1 MADQQENE
9 IGEWT
14 IDTSNT
20 SSETVKSSSVSSTF
34 KVLGRKDAPD
44 GTGVLGHNTTTTGV
58 SYGVEGVTDAA
69 KAGAAGVRGEAAA
82 SNGDIFGV
90 EGITQSSNLAA
101 AGVKAHAPNGARG
114 VIADA
119 DSATAVFGNSVSGK
133 GVWGISDSSTAA
145 RFQTNT
151 GTEAALVW
159 NQSST
164 GTNRYGLKAQ
174 TDSAGTDS
182 AGVRGEATQGSGQ
195 TYGIHGETKSV
206 EQDAAG
212 VKAEARNGLSN
223 GIVARARNGGHGI
236 DTSTDANSNY
246 ALWGRH
252 VGSSGGS
259 NDHAVVGETF
269 TDADGVAGV
278 KGTDG
283 FEGTS
288 RSYGVK
294 GKLFSSGTGAAGVRG
309 EATQGS
315 GKTYGVEG
323 VTKSTRGDAAG
334 VRASAPNGNADGIT
348 ATGST
353 GVIATG
359 RTSGV
364 FAESTSTDPGFA
376 AVTAVANNG
385 ADAVAANGR
394 LSVSYSDTD
403 ALAKNPENYP
413 AYFENTADTT
423 GNVVLG
429 VDCGNT
435 GTPGAS
441 NNFIQFLS
449 PDGSGGLSTHGNVE
463 GNGSGGV
470 VYETSGADYAE
481 YMPRLDAD
489 EDIEAADVVG
499 IVGDGITRN
508 TMDAQ
513 RALVVTGEPAV
524 TGNSPG
530 STEGERW
537 DHETVTFT
545 GQVPVKVRGSVNA
558 GALIVPSGEHDGTGV
573 AVTPEE
579 WTPGTPVVGQ
589 AWEGDEDDE
598 VSEVTVAVGI
608 DDPAV
613 VGDALAS
620 QQERIDNL
628 EGSVEE
634 LERENEQLRKAN
646 GRLRERVSAL
656 ETQVGT
662 SPATADD

>member
-1 MADQQENE
+1 M
-9 IGEWT
+9 
-14 IDTSNT
+14 
-20 SSETVKSSSVSSTF
+20 
-34 KVLGRKDAPD
+34 
-44 GTGVLGHNTTTTGV
+44 
-58 SYGVEGVTDAA
+58 
-69 KAGAAGVRGEAAA
+69 
-82 SNGDIFGV
+82 
-90 EGITQSSNLAA
+90 
-101 AGVKAHAPNGARG
+101 
-114 VIADA
+114 
-119 DSATAVFGNSVSGK
+119 FGNSVSGK

-145 RFQTNT
+145 RFRTNT

-164 GTNRYGLKAQ
+164 GTKRHGLKAQ
-174 TDSAGTDS
+174 TDSAGADS
-182 AGVRGEATQGSGQ
+182 TGVLGEATQGSG
-195 TYGIHGETKSV
+195 
-206 EQDAAG
+206 A
-212 VKAEARNGLSN
+212 
-223 GIVARARNGGHGI
+223 
-236 DTSTDANSNY
+236 
-246 ALWGRH
+246 
-252 VGSSGGS
+252 
-259 NDHAVVGETF
+259 
-269 TDADGVAGV
+269 
-278 KGTDG
+278 
-283 FEGTS
+283 
-288 RSYGVK
+288 
-294 GKLFSSGTGAAGVRG
+294 
-309 EATQGS
+309 
-315 GKTYGVEG
+315 TYGVEG
-323 VTKSTRGDAAG
+323 VTQSDRGNAAG
-334 VRASAPNGNADGIT
+334 VRARAPNGNADGIS

-359 RTSGV
+359 RLSGV

-385 ADAVAANGR
+385 ANAVAANGR
-394 LSVSYSDTD
+394 LTVSYKDSDPLV
-403 ALAKNPENYP
+403 ANQENYP
-413 AYFENTADTT
+413 AYLENTADASGTI
-423 GNVVLG
+423 VLG
-429 VDCGNT
+429 LDCGYT
-435 GTPGAS
+435 GTPGAG

-449 PDGSGGLSTHGNVE
+449 PDGSGGLSNHGNVE

-530 STEGERW
+530 SSEGERW
-537 DHETVTFT
+537 NHETVAFT

-613 VGDALAS
+613 VGDALVTQRDRIESLETEMAEKA
-620 QQERIDNL
+620 ERITDL
-628 EGSVEE
+628 KS
-634 LERENEQLRKAN
+634 ENEQLRQ
-646 GRLRERVSAL
+646 RLRTL
-656 ETQVGT
+656 EDQVAGLANDVGG
-662 SPATADD
+662 SPAPADD